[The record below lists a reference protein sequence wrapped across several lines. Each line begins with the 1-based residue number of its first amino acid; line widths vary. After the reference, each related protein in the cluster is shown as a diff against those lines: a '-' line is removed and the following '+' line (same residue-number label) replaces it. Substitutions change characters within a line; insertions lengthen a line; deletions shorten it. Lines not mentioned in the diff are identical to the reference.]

1 MSIQKN
7 SAPMKGANDD
17 FSAFMAERLKMISR
31 ETRVLRRYLEM
42 REKYRKEMKDLH
54 LYDPDDRAYVRSC
67 LMEERVWYTSRAR
80 DAYQSLKGL
89 LDIQGPDNPSD
100 DLLEEVAEEIV
111 AAADEAAEEAA
122 ASAAED
128 EEE

>member
-1 MSIQKN
+1 MSTKKFA
-7 SAPMKGANDD
+7 APMKGANDG

-31 ETRVLRRYLEM
+31 EARVMRRYLEM
-42 REKYRKEMKDLH
+42 REKYRQQMKDLH

-67 LMEERVWYTSRAR
+67 LMEEREWYVSQAR
-80 DAYQSLKGL
+80 DAYQTLKGF

-100 DLLEEVAEEIV
+100 DFLDEVAEEIV
-111 AAADEAAEEAA
+111 AAADEAAEGAA
-122 ASAAED
+122 ADAAED